1 MPDAVAPKKR
11 RLTKHISAHH
21 KEKVAAS
28 AVFVLALSL
37 IALFS
42 LGVVMTNMLWQNHTR
57 EEAREQTTTKSTFT
71 EDAPEFDLYIKSSSF
86 SSGDQTFTPAPGKQF
101 IIVDIS
107 LTHHHD
113 TPVWL
118 TPVLQSYIADK
129 NNTHYSLSPATV
141 TNPFDARS
149 YQPEESATGQLTY
162 QVPLNA
168 SDLSFCYTLS
178 ATTKATC
185 VEI

>member
-1 MPDAVAPKKR
+1 MIDTPTPKKR

-28 AVFVLALSL
+28 AVFVLALAL

-42 LGVVMTNMLWQNHTR
+42 LGAVMTNMLWQSHTR
-57 EEAREQTTTKSTFT
+57 EEAHEQTTTKTTTT

-86 SSGDQTFTPAPGKQF
+86 SSGDQTFAPAPGKQF

-107 LTHHHD
+107 LTHHRD
-113 TPVWL
+113 TSVWL
-118 TPVLQSYIADK
+118 TPVLQSYITDK
-129 NNTHYSLSPATV
+129 NNTHHGLSPLIV
-141 TNPFDARS
+141 KDPFDARS
-149 YQPEESATGQLTY
+149 YQPEESASGQLTY
-162 QVPLNA
+162 QIPINA
-168 SDLSFCYTLS
+168 SDLRFCYTLS

-185 VEI
+185 VAI